1 MSGPKYSEAELKRM
15 EAERL
20 EAERQKQLEQLR
32 IVLEEAKGRLRKE
45 YEGLFLVK
53 DELLLLERCPMLC
66 QWNVECM
73 TSNRQIPLEC
83 LYLMIYRIKQY
94 VQPWLV
100 FLPVIVIGK
109 RE

>member
-53 DELLLLERCPMLC
+53 DELLLLERQITNGDDEYYVNKIKLLC
-66 QWNVECM
+66 
-73 TSNRQIPLEC
+73 I
-83 LYLMIYRIKQY
+83 
-94 VQPWLV
+94 
-100 FLPVIVIGK
+100 
-109 RE
+109 